1 MTSGKRKS
9 TKVGAKM
16 VELSV
21 MRARKLSRL
30 QIMVQTRVNARSAYQ
45 NTIKNETKEQNKVFG
60 KKIGK
65 QRCFLVEKR

>member
-1 MTSGKRKS
+1 
-9 TKVGAKM
+9 M

-30 QIMVQTRVNARSAYQ
+30 QIMVQTRVDARSAYQ
-45 NTIKNETKEQNKVFG
+45 NTIKSDIKEQNKVSG
-60 KKIGK
+60 KNIGK